1 LYDQI
6 KCRPQAGKKP
16 NGRPQQRALAKH
28 QREDHM
34 AISRRNVLIGSAGAL
49 GTATFS
55 FPKPAIAQ
63 SEPIK
68 IGLLAAMTGP
78 SSAPTIGFNRG
89 VIFAVDALNAAGGV
103 KGRKI
108 EIITRDTQG
117 DPTKA
122 VNATQE
128 LISQA
133 KVHAIWGPFNSGE
146 ALATTP
152 IMARAKM
159 PDIHPCVVE
168 SLIDPVKFPYA
179 FRLAPSNSQWDDAV
193 RNYCLKILKVKKVAV
208 IGDTTGYGVTAVG
221 ASVTAF
227 KKDGAEVVY
236 QANIDATQ
244 PDLTPDM
251 LRARNAGAEVI
262 VVWSVTT
269 GMEARMFNTR
279 AAMNWDVAFV
289 GHPSLASGVIAGL
302 VEKPENWKKV
312 YAIGYKSCSYDAAG
326 KLPAKSQDLV
336 DRLIKA
342 KVELNDTLLW
352 WIAGGIDAIELIAK
366 GVETSGSTDA
376 EGIVKYWNT
385 LAKYPGYFGNY
396 TFTPTQHNGYATD
409 EIVMSES
416 STAKNGT
423 FALAPGYT

>member
-1 LYDQI
+1 
-6 KCRPQAGKKP
+6 
-16 NGRPQQRALAKH
+16 
-28 QREDHM
+28 M
-34 AISRRNVLIGSAGAL
+34 TISRRDVILGSAGAL
-49 GTATFS
+49 GAATFS

-68 IGLLAAMTGP
+68 IGCLAAMTGP

-89 VIFAVDALNAAGGV
+89 VYFAADAINAAGGV
-103 KGRKI
+103 KGRKL
-108 EIITRDTQG
+108 EIVMRDTQG

-133 KVHAIWGPFNSGE
+133 KVHGIWGPLNSGE

-152 IMARAKM
+152 IMARAKI
-159 PDIHPCVVE
+159 PNIHPCVVE
-168 SLIDPVKFPYA
+168 TLIDTTKFPNA
-179 FRLAPSNSQWDDAV
+179 FRMAPSNSQWDDAV
-193 RNYCLKILKVKKVAV
+193 RKYCLSILKAKKIAV

-221 ASVTAF
+221 ASVAAF
-227 KKDGAEVVY
+227 KKDGADVVY

-244 PDLTPDM
+244 PDLTPDL
-251 LRARNAGAEVI
+251 LRAKNAGAEVI

-289 GHPSLASGVIAGL
+289 GHPSLSSGEIAGL
-302 VEKPENWKKV
+302 VEKPANWEKV
-312 YAIGYKSCSYDAAG
+312 YAIGYKSVSYDGAG
-326 KLPAKSQDLV
+326 KLPAKTQDLV
-336 DRLIKA
+336 DRLAKA
-342 KVELNDTLLW
+342 KVAMNDTLLW
-352 WIAGGIDAIELIAK
+352 WIAGGIDAVELFAK
-366 GVETSGSTDA
+366 AVETGGST
-376 EGIVKYWNT
+376 EGPGIIAYLNSLSKYQ
-385 LAKYPGYFGNY
+385 GYFGDY
-396 TFTPTQHNGYATD
+396 TFNPTQHNGYPTD
-409 EIVMSES
+409 EIVMSQA

>member
-1 LYDQI
+1 
-6 KCRPQAGKKP
+6 
-16 NGRPQQRALAKH
+16 
-28 QREDHM
+28 M
-34 AISRRNVLIGSAGAL
+34 AISRRKLLLGSAGAL
-49 GTATFS
+49 GAAALP

-68 IGLLAAMTGP
+68 IGWLAAMTGP

-89 VIFAVDALNAAGGV
+89 VIFAVDAINAAGGV

-108 EIITRDTQG
+108 EVITRDTQG

-133 KVHAIWGPFNSGE
+133 KVHALWGPVNSGE

-159 PDIHPCVVE
+159 PNIHPCVVE
-168 SLIDPVKFPYA
+168 SLIDPAKFPNA
-179 FRLAPSNSQWDDAV
+179 FRMAPSNSQWDDAV
-193 RNYCLKILKVKKVAV
+193 RSYCLNILKVKKIAV
-208 IGDTTGYGVTAVG
+208 IGDTTGYGVTALG
-221 ASVTAF
+221 ASVAAF

-244 PDLTPDM
+244 PDMTPDM
-251 LRARNAGAEVI
+251 LRAKNAGAEVI

-289 GHPSLASGVIAGL
+289 GHPSLASGEIAGL
-302 VEKPENWKKV
+302 VEKPANWKKV
-312 YAIGYKSCSYDAAG
+312 YAVGYKSVSYDGAG
-326 KLPAKSQDLV
+326 KLPPKTQELV
-336 DRLIKA
+336 DRLTKA
-342 KVELNDTLLW
+342 NVALNDTLLW
-352 WIAGGIDAIELIAK
+352 WIAGGIDAIELFAK
-366 GVETSGSTDA
+366 GVETSGSTDGP
-376 EGIVKYWNT
+376 GIIAYLNS
-385 LAKYPGYFGNY
+385 LSKYPGYFGDY
-396 TFTPTQHNGYATD
+396 TFTPTQHNGYPTD
-409 EIVMSES
+409 EIVMSEA

-423 FALAPGYT
+423 FALAPGYS

>member
-1 LYDQI
+1 
-6 KCRPQAGKKP
+6 
-16 NGRPQQRALAKH
+16 
-28 QREDHM
+28 M
-34 AISRRNVLIGSAGAL
+34 AVSRRELLVGGAGAL
-49 GTATFS
+49 GAAS
-55 FPKPAIAQ
+55 LPFPMPSLAQ
-63 SEPIK
+63 TEPIR
-68 IGLLAAMTGP
+68 IGCLAAMTGP

-89 VIFAVDALNAAGGV
+89 VDFAVKAINAAGGV

-108 EIITRDTQG
+108 EIVMRDTQG

-128 LISQA
+128 MISQV
-133 KVHAIWGPFNSGE
+133 KVHGIWGPFNSGE

-168 SLIDPVKFPYA
+168 SLIDPTKYPNA
-179 FRLAPSNSQWDDAV
+179 FRMAPSNSQWDDAV
-193 RNYCLKILKVKKVAV
+193 RNYCLKVLKVKKVAV

-221 ASVTAF
+221 ASVAAF
-227 KKDGAEVVY
+227 KKDGADVVY

-244 PDLTPDM
+244 PDMTPDM
-251 LRARNAGAEVI
+251 LRAKNAGAEVI

-279 AAMNWDVAFV
+279 AAMNWDVPFA
-289 GHPSLASGVIAGL
+289 GHPSLASGEIAGL

-326 KLPAKSQDLV
+326 KLPAKSEELV
-336 DRLIKA
+336 DRLTKA
-342 KVELNDTLLW
+342 GVALNDTLLW
-352 WIAGGIDAIELIAK
+352 WIAGGIDAIELFAKAVEASGGTESAGIIAYLN
-366 GVETSGSTDA
+366 GL
-376 EGIVKYWNT
+376 N
-385 LAKYPGYFGNY
+385 KYPGYFGNY
-396 TFTPTQHNGYATD
+396 TFSPTQHNGYPTE
-409 EIVMSES
+409 EIVMSEA

-423 FALAPGYT
+423 FALAPGYG

>member
-1 LYDQI
+1 
-6 KCRPQAGKKP
+6 
-16 NGRPQQRALAKH
+16 
-28 QREDHM
+28 M
-34 AISRRNVLIGSAGAL
+34 AVSRRDVLLGTTGAL
-49 GTATFS
+49 GAAAFS
-55 FPKPAIAQ
+55 FARPAIAQ

-68 IGLLAAMTGP
+68 SGFLAAMTGP
-78 SSAPTIGFNRG
+78 SSAPAIGFNRG
-89 VIFAVDALNAAGGV
+89 VTFAADAINAAGGV

-128 LISQA
+128 MISQL
-133 KVHAIWGPFNSGE
+133 KVPAIWGPVNSGE

-159 PDIHPCVVE
+159 PNLHPCVVE
-168 SLIDPVKFPYA
+168 TLIDTTKFPNA

-193 RNYCLKILKVKKVAV
+193 RNYCLKIVKAKKVAV

-221 ASVTAF
+221 ASVAAF

-244 PDLTPDM
+244 PDVTPDM
-251 LRARNAGAEVI
+251 LRAKNAGAEAI
-262 VVWSVTT
+262 VVWSVAT

-279 AAMNWDVAFV
+279 AALNWDVPFV
-289 GHPSLASGVIAGL
+289 GHPSLASGDIAGL

-326 KLPAKSQDLV
+326 KLPPKREELV
-336 DRLIKA
+336 ARLTKA
-342 KVELNDTLLW
+342 NVALNDTLLW
-352 WIAGGIDAIELIAK
+352 WIAGGIDAIELFAK
-366 GVETSGSTDA
+366 AVETSGSTDPQ
-376 EGIVKYWNT
+376 GIIAYLNT
-385 LAKYPGYFGNY
+385 LNKYPGYFGDY
-396 TFTPTQHNGYATD
+396 TFTPTQHNGYPTE

>member
-1 LYDQI
+1 
-6 KCRPQAGKKP
+6 
-16 NGRPQQRALAKH
+16 
-28 QREDHM
+28 M
-34 AISRRNVLIGSAGAL
+34 TISRRDVLLGSAGTL
-49 GTATFS
+49 GAATFS

-68 IGLLAAMTGP
+68 IGCLAAITGP

-89 VIFAVDALNAAGGV
+89 VAFAVDAINGAGGV

-108 EIITRDTQG
+108 EIVMRDTQG

-133 KVHAIWGPFNSGE
+133 KVHAIWGPVNSGE

-168 SLIDPVKFPYA
+168 TLIDTTKYPNA
-179 FRLAPSNSQWDDAV
+179 FRMAPSNSQWDDAV
-193 RNYCLKILKVKKVAV
+193 RNYCLNILKVKKVAV

-221 ASVTAF
+221 ASVAAF
-227 KKDGAEVVY
+227 KKDGADVVY

-244 PDLTPDM
+244 PDMTPDM
-251 LRARNAGAEVI
+251 LRAKNAGAEAI
-262 VVWSVTT
+262 VVWSVST

-279 AAMNWDVAFV
+279 AAMNWDVPFV
-289 GHPSLASGVIAGL
+289 GHPSLASGELASL
-302 VEKPENWKKV
+302 VEKPANWKKV
-312 YAIGYKSCSYDAAG
+312 YAIGYKSVSYDGAG
-326 KLPAKSQDLV
+326 KLPAKTQDLI
-336 DRLIKA
+336 DRLTKA
-342 KVELNDTLLW
+342 KVEMNDTLMW

-366 GVETSGSTDA
+366 GVAESGSTDS
-376 EGIVKYWNT
+376 EGIIKYWNT
-385 LAKYPGYFGNY
+385 LSKYPGYFGNY
-396 TFTPTQHNGYATD
+396 TFTPTQHNGYPTD
-409 EIVMSES
+409 EIVMSEA

-423 FALAPGYT
+423 FALAPGYS